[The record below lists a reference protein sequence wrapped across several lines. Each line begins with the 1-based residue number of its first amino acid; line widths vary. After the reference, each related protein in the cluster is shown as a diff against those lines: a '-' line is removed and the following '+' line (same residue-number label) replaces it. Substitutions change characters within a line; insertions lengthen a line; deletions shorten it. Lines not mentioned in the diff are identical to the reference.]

1 MKFINN
7 FKRVLKYSKGC
18 RKYLVVYFILSLT
31 MSLIGILVPYLTS
44 LQLVQ
49 LTAGIWNK
57 VILVSIFV
65 FLVRIFNR
73 IIGFFSS
80 FATEKF
86 SKIVV
91 SKVQLEL
98 GKELLSIK
106 VEDIDKHSN
115 GVFIQRLTRDAYDI
129 TSIFTSG
136 VSIFNNI
143 LQDIGVT
150 ILVFITNVYIGL
162 YFVLYLIVSLILQHI
177 RTKMLETKEND
188 LRNQRESTSGFST
201 ELVRGIRDI
210 KMLNAENSFLKKV
223 QSNIEDLNNKDYD
236 ISFTYRLFSIFETIC
251 NQMYELFLVFIIV
264 YFVKHEAFDIATGVV
279 IYNYRNYILSLV
291 YDATY
296 IIDFIRGFNI
306 SCERVFALF
315 GSEEF
320 KKEKFGAVHLDHI
333 NGDFEFKN
341 VEFSYDTNKVLDK
354 LSFKVNANET
364 VGFVGKSGAGKTTIF
379 SLLCKLYDIDK
390 GKITIDGVDINELDK
405 DSIRGNITIISQ
417 NPYIFNMSIKDNLK
431 LVKEDMTD
439 EEMYEACKLACLD
452 DFIEALD
459 QKYDTIIGE
468 GGVTLSGG
476 QRQRLAIARALIQK
490 TEIILFDEATSA
502 LDNETQTKIQKSIE
516 NMKSEY
522 TIMIIAHRLSTIIN
536 CDRIV
541 FIDKGKVVAQGTHKE
556 LLKNC
561 KAYKAL
567 YESESIEK

>member
-1 MKFINN
+1 MKFIRN
-7 FKRVLKYSKGC
+7 FKKVLKYSKGC
-18 RKYLVVYFILSLT
+18 RKYLIIYFILSLLI
-31 MSLIGILVPYLTS
+31 SLLGILVPYLTS
-44 LQLVQ
+44 LQLVN
-49 LTAGIWNK
+49 LTSGIWDK

-80 FATEKF
+80 YATERF
-86 SKIVV
+86 SRIVV

-129 TSIFTSG
+129 TRIFTSG
-136 VSIFNNI
+136 VTIINNI
-143 LQDIGVT
+143 IQDVGVT
-150 ILVFITNVYIGL
+150 FLVFATNVYIGI
-162 YFVLYLIVSLILQHI
+162 YFVIYLFVSLLLQRF
-177 RTKMLETKEND
+177 RTKVLETKEND
-188 LRNQRESTSGFST
+188 LRNQRENTSGFST

-223 QSNIEDLNNKDYD
+223 QSNIEALNEKDYD
-236 ISFTYRLFSIFETIC
+236 ISFTYRLFSIVDTIC
-251 NQMYELFLVFIIV
+251 SQTFELLLVFIIV
-264 YFVKHEAFDIATGVV
+264 YFVKNESFDVATGVI
-279 IYNYRNYILSLV
+279 IYNYRNYILNLI
-291 YDATY
+291 YDVTY
-296 IIDFIRGFNI
+296 VLDFIRDFNI

-315 GSEEF
+315 GSDEF
-320 KKEKFGAVHLDHI
+320 QKEHFGSIHLDSI

-341 VEFSYDTNKVLDK
+341 VDFSYGANKVLNK
-354 LSFKVNANET
+354 MNFKVNANET

-379 SLLCKLYDIDK
+379 SLLCKMYDVDN
-390 GKITIDGVDINELDK
+390 GTITIDGIDINELDK

-417 NPYIFNMSIKDNLK
+417 NPYIFNMSIKENLK
-431 LVKEDMTD
+431 LVKDDLTD
-439 EEMYEACKLACLD
+439 EEMIEACKLACLD
-452 DFIEALD
+452 DFIESLD
-459 QKYDTIIGE
+459 KKYDTVIGE

-522 TIMIIAHRLSTIIN
+522 TILIIAHRLSTIIN
-536 CDRIV
+536 CDRIL
-541 FIDKGKVVAQGTHKE
+541 FIDKGKVAAQGTHKE
-556 LLKNC
+556 LLKKC